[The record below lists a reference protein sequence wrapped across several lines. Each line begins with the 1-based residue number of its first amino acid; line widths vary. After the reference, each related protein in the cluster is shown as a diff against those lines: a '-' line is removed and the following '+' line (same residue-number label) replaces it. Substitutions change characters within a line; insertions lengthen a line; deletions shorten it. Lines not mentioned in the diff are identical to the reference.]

1 MYLMTILP
9 VTGRGKGD
17 KKMKKLLGMMMTG
30 LMGKMAFMGP
40 FMVLM
45 IKLKALKALILSK
58 IALMLSLFQLF
69 KGGGK
74 KGGGGG
80 HGN

>member
-1 MYLMTILP
+1 
-9 VTGRGKGD
+9 
-17 KKMKKLLGMMMTG
+17 MKKLMGMVMTG

-40 FMVLM
+40 FMVLL

-80 HGN
+80 HGK

>member
-1 MYLMTILP
+1 
-9 VTGRGKGD
+9 
-17 KKMKKLLGMMMTG
+17 MKKLMGMVMTG

-58 IALMLSLFQLF
+58 IALMLSLMHLF
-69 KGGGK
+69 KGGKKSSGLTQGK
-74 KGGGGG
+74 
-80 HGN
+80 